1 MGLSKKNRFELRI
14 ARTERLGTTGFNAKE
29 LCTPLGQQPL
39 RGERRE
45 ESEPLIV
52 GGTVRGAALI
62 LMTEQLHLGR
72 IKKSVKIHAKAMG
85 KLQSDVIKSFEK

>member
-1 MGLSKKNRFELRI
+1 MTNLGGSSNKNGFELLELNGL
-14 ARTERLGTTGFNAKE
+14 AWDDWAQFFAKE

-45 ESEPLIV
+45 KSEPLIV
-52 GGTVRGAALI
+52 GSAVRGAALI

-72 IKKSVKIHAKAMG
+72 IT
-85 KLQSDVIKSFEK
+85 Q